1 MDTYYT
7 DFKNVQKRNKELAA
21 YFKQPDMAVEWILAI
36 TNHIAKWIS
45 DQHDKG
51 LWEVVRFVS
60 WKRGV
65 INKTLSREKF
75 AKMVYTFCRE
85 ALDSNESPSKLKSSM
100 EHSKYIDDLKRF
112 EKLEDA
118 NQLRSIVSDIE
129 DLFDN
134 KEIKSF
140 SSEKIPTIPERLESY
155 LRSTVNEDAGNWPF
169 SRIVI
174 NPDYDGILPTMAVE
188 KYQKKEFLNLNKPS
202 SIEAYECLSEP
213 LDKMRLQ
220 AFLGE
225 YEGRR
230 NIKLYIVST
239 YGLTH
244 DVYKLAE
251 DKDIGYVRINLNKE
265 MTRESYVLPRS
276 IGDDSI
282 DRNNMDMLLGRAD
295 MTESMVIWDGRHIT
309 TSLADMLNRHA
320 IPVKPQL
327 ELKAPYLKFDFIEA
341 KADEMT
347 KPYVDEYMKILRDIK
362 GNLYVEDRML
372 VKKRENGRSF
382 VESMPYRL
390 YKEMKIDPFL
400 IAESQGLF
408 HEVKLLPASQLGR
421 IDLISHKVT
430 LNDLGLSR
438 YERSR
443 FTMAHELG
451 HFILHAPLMAGKNII
466 SFGDTEDTISE
477 NLTITN
483 SNRKWFERQA
493 NHFASC
499 LLMPRKLVEQL
510 FAILYHQ
517 FVTLRYGDHIGTLY
531 YSPNQQET
539 FDSYNNVVGGMANI
553 LQVSMKAMELKL
565 VRLNLLKI
573 G

>member
-1 MDTYYT
+1 MDTHYT
-7 DFKNVQKRNKELAA
+7 DFKSVQKRDKELAA

-45 DQHDKG
+45 DKRDKG

-65 INKTLSREKF
+65 ISETLSREKF
-75 AKMVYTFCRE
+75 AKMVYKFCRE

-100 EHSKYIDDLKRF
+100 EHSKYIDDLKGF
-112 EKLEDA
+112 DKLPDA
-118 NQLRSIVSDIE
+118 NLLRSIVLDIE
-129 DLFDN
+129 NLFEN
-134 KEIKSF
+134 KEVKSLCT
-140 SSEKIPTIPERLESY
+140 EKIPTIPERLESY
-155 LRSTVNEDAGNWPF
+155 LRSTVNEDADNWPC
-169 SRIVI
+169 SRVVI

-239 YGLTH
+239 YGLTN

-251 DKDIGYVRINLNKE
+251 DKDIGYIRINPKKE
-265 MTRESYVLPRS
+265 ITSESYVLPRS

-320 IPVKPQL
+320 IPINPQH
-327 ELKAPYLKFDFIEA
+327 ELQAPYLKFDDIEA

-347 KPYVDEYMKILRDIK
+347 KTYVEEYTAILRDIK
-362 GNLYVEDRML
+362 GNLYVEDRMM
-372 VKKRENGRSF
+372 VKKRENGQSF
-382 VESMPYRL
+382 VESIPYHL
-390 YKEMKIDPFL
+390 YKEMKIDPFS
-400 IAESQGLF
+400 IAESQGLS
-408 HEVKLLPASQLGR
+408 HEVKILPASQLGR
-421 IDLISHKVT
+421 IDLLSHKVT
-430 LNDLGLSR
+430 LNDSGLSC
-438 YERSR
+438 YERFR

-451 HFILHAPLMAGKNII
+451 HFILHAPLIVGKNII

-483 SNRKWFERQA
+483 YNRKWFERQA

-499 LLMPRKLVEQL
+499 LLMPRKLVELL

-517 FVTLRYGDHIGTLY
+517 FVTLRYGDRIGPLY
-531 YSPNQQET
+531 YSPNQKET
-539 FDSYNNVVGGMANI
+539 FDSYNHVVGGMAKI
-553 LQVSMKAMELKL
+553 FQVSMKAMELRL